1 MNRGDLSWYVFV
13 IVCDIAILHCVY
25 GFESALVLGSVWF
38 CCVVFLLFGC
48 SFFVI
53 VVVLWLCL
61 TCCSVFVDGSLC
73 SDFVF
78 VTLLCVL
85 FVMVL
90 VSSC

>member
-1 MNRGDLSWYVFV
+1 MVLSRLWCLDL
-13 IVCDIAILHCVY
+13 Y
-25 GFESALVLGSVWF
+25 GFAVSF
-38 CCVVFLLFGC
+38 FLLFGC

-78 VTLLCVL
+78 VTLFFFGVL